1 VSLLDD
7 LADPHYTYRKGP
19 ECSVAIAMR
28 QMDEPTVKKFQAAMA
43 NDNAPSTQIAQAVQ
57 DLGFQVRYE
66 AVQRHRR
73 GACRCGNPG

>member
-73 GACRCGNPG
+73 GACRCGNP

>member
-1 VSLLDD
+1 LDN